1 MILEIVSLLYGTL
14 RKQASPTTDHGA
26 EGTNCSGA
34 TPYKRE
40 NIVLG
45 NLGDLSFQTSICSD
59 VKSRDLAHLVL
70 TRLKQISRL
79 FVMNHP

>member
-1 MILEIVSLLYGTL
+1 MVSLLYGTL
-14 RKQASPTTDHGA
+14 RKQASPTTGHGA

-45 NLGDLSFQTSICSD
+45 NPVDLSFHTSIPAP
-59 VKSRDLAHLVL
+59 L
-70 TRLKQISRL
+70 
-79 FVMNHP
+79 

>member
-1 MILEIVSLLYGTL
+1 MVSLLYGTL
-14 RKQASPTTDHGA
+14 RKQASPTTGHGA

-45 NLGDLSFQTSICSD
+45 NPVDLSFHTSIPAPLWK
-59 VKSRDLAHLVL
+59 VETWH
-70 TRLKQISRL
+70 T
-79 FVMNHP
+79 